1 MTDNDSSPAKQRG
14 MQLRA
19 ARAYQAL
26 LSAPKTV
33 LLSMAIAV
41 AIAAAYW
48 QDIRFDA
55 SAETLV
61 VEGDQLFADYQR
73 FRGTFPDDDFI
84 LVAIE
89 PQNVELSS
97 AQSLALIRSVQHAL
111 HPIAGVSD
119 TLSILEVPILSL
131 GSDVTLA
138 DPTTDRDA
146 ALAFL
151 ASQPLFHEQLIS
163 NNGKATAIRVGLS
176 SDASQHGDALESIR
190 AELTAFESDAH
201 PYLGGVPLIAHD
213 MIVFVQNDVGAFG
226 VGIVL
231 LLLAALTFF
240 FRRARWVVLN
250 LVIAAIVC
258 ALGAGLLGAFDI
270 PMSVISANFFD
281 GAAIVA

>member
-14 MQLRA
+14 MQVRA
-19 ARAYQAL
+19 SRAYQAL

-119 TLSILEVPILSL
+119 TLSILDVPILSL

-146 ALAFL
+146 ALAIL

-240 FRRARWVVLN
+240 FRRARWGVLN